1 MPIGRSNYYLG
12 QALWVIPVLLFGWVV
27 VGGAC
32 HLLSRWAGGKGTRAS
47 MLACAGYAYA
57 VPLAVVFV
65 IPDIVAYLGFGFAS
79 LARLVRVTGLVL
91 VVAEWALMSRAVVA
105 AHQLAWSRA
114 VPIALLALLVQAVL
128 VGPVLR

>member
-1 MPIGRSNYYLG
+1 MNPPELARSAVALLARPG
-12 QALWVIPVLLFGWVV
+12 STLDRVAARPSPADAALLVGLTGALWSGVCLLLWRAGH
-27 VGGAC
+27 AP
-32 HLLSRWAGGKGTRAS
+32 SRA
-47 MLACAGYAYA
+47 L
-57 VPLAVVFV
+57 VP
-65 IPDIVAYLGFGFAS
+65 IVAYLGFGFAS